1 MGWTDSVQLGLN
13 GRGVLR
19 VGAVGLPPK
28 EELLLRSVV
37 RVLDAQTERAWEFV
51 DAPPYDVTFLGDAA
65 ASDATGG
72 LAVRVLPPGARD
84 EVDDASIT
92 LPIRPLNLRPLLDR
106 LGNRLRTPSPATL
119 AAASTPMP
127 PRVAAFGLPPTA
139 EAFVARV
146 RRSNATPFTIV
157 PAGEP
162 AIAIVDPDAGIW
174 WQPADAAATVPGS
187 LRVPDLATRLL
198 VAGVEYLDLEADSDQ
213 AMPGTQGTP
222 QRLEAL
228 LWHLGV
234 QATPGEALRPVARRS
249 TFRLT
254 RWPDF
259 GSIGGN
265 DLLALKLAALLVN
278 RPHRLDQVVTASR
291 APRGAIID
299 ILNACALC
307 DLLAAETP
315 MASTL
320 TPSSSSSPTAPPA
333 ASRYGLVLHALRSA
347 LGIGRS

>member
-278 RPHRLDQVVTASR
+278 RRIASIR
-291 APRGAIID
+291 
-299 ILNACALC
+299 
-307 DLLAAETP
+307 
-315 MASTL
+315 
-320 TPSSSSSPTAPPA
+320 SSPPA
-333 ASRYGLVLHALRSA
+333 ARRAARS
-347 LGIGRS
+347 STF